1 MAYNVISCKKIKRN
15 DKKKQNCWFYYKN
28 SAPELRNDQKSP
40 NVQAVHNMCGKGGKG
55 GRGCFR
61 VNYRR
66 LNLTKKC
73 ICGVTELK
81 KNMGKKYKVGK
92 FYS

>member
-1 MAYNVISCKKIKRN
+1 
-15 DKKKQNCWFYYKN
+15 
-28 SAPELRNDQKSP
+28 
-40 NVQAVHNMCGKGGKG
+40 MCGKGGKG